1 MLQSMGS
8 QRVRHNSVTEQQKL
22 SSVQSYLLVV
32 TMIVLVTV
40 SPCMQLHTQDTDP
53 IHHLQKC
60 TQSLSSDPG
69 KSPIDFLSQCIDLHL
84 LVAMCVLSRV

>member
-8 QRVRHNSVTEQQKL
+8 QGVGHNLVTEQQKL

-32 TMIVLVTV
+32 TMLVLVTV

-53 IHHLQKC
+53 SVSHSSPSTHH
-60 TQSLSSDPG
+60 P
-69 KSPIDFLSQCIDLHL
+69 
-84 LVAMCVLSRV
+84 

>member
-8 QRVRHNSVTEQQKL
+8 QGVGHNLVTEQQKL

-32 TMIVLVTV
+32 TMLVLVTV

-53 IHHLQKC
+53 IHHLQEF
-60 TQSLSSDPG
+60 TQFLSSDPG
-69 KSPIDFLSQCIDLHL
+69 KPPIDFLSQHIDLHL
-84 LVAMCVLSRV
+84 LVALCMLSRV